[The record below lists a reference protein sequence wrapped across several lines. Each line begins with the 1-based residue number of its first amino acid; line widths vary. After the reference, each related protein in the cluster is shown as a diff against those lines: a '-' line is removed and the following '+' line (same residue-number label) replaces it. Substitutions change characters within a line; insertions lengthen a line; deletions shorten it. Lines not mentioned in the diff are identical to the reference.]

1 MELNNTL
8 NFLVVDLMALFLVVY
23 YDSTRKS
30 LLSELKVLL
39 ERAELSDKTKDMFIA
54 AMSHEFRNPLNS
66 LMCSIDVLKEKAFE
80 RLSQE

>member
-66 LMCSIDVLKEKAFE
+66 LMCSIDVLKEKGFE